1 MNKFKFKG
9 IYLDDTF
16 SDDDYID
23 EFIELSESDS
33 DSEDFEDSYSQNEMI
48 SKDND
53 EPKIEFIIEENK
65 NKEKSIRLNFE
76 FKIDNSGE
84 TIKID
89 LEISK
94 KIYLEIANELL
105 KK

>member
-65 NKEKSIRLNFE
+65 NKEKLIKLNF
-76 FKIDNSGE
+76 
-84 TIKID
+84 
-89 LEISK
+89 
-94 KIYLEIANELL
+94 
-105 KK
+105 